1 MTADRDAKEEVVEE
15 SCEAPAEQ
23 GVLKFYPPTA
33 GAHAAEL
40 GQCRTAF
47 NSGDIG
53 SARGLAQGV
62 VNASD
67 TSKEERGFAEMILER
82 TALDPVAIG
91 AGLGCFAL
99 FWFVIYWF
107 LWR

>member
-1 MTADRDAKEEVVEE
+1 MTADKERQ
-15 SCEAPAEQ
+15 EAGASSEQ
-23 GVLKFYPPTA
+23 GVLHIYPPTA
-33 GAHAAEL
+33 GPHGVEL
-40 GQCRTAF
+40 GECRTAF

-53 SARGLAQGV
+53 SARRLAQAV
-62 VNASD
+62 VNTSD
-67 TSKEERGFAEMILER
+67 TSQDERAFAEMILER
-82 TALDPVAIG
+82 TALDPVAIA